1 MLVKPRKA
9 VTFIFLLCASFLSG
23 YGWSADWYVSANG
36 SNNNP
41 GDSQSAP
48 FATMAKAMSVTA
60 PGDTVYVMDGIYRN
74 SGYGSGIDGSNLTNG
89 NVLRITKS
97 GSPGA
102 PITLRNVEGHKPKI
116 QFDGAGGINF
126 APNTGYI
133 TIEGFEIEGPS
144 QSITYNQAIADRN
157 YKILVAEDG
166 DASTSYQNNYFSGR
180 GIYGY
185 GPHSNIIVRNNVVH
199 DTPGSGIR
207 FNDSDYMTIEYNEV
221 YNTTWWTS
229 SASSAIVY
237 AESIALDGDNGS
249 DIKMIMR
256 GNVVYNNWNR
266 IPFYVTQLPDNAGGP
281 GGDYGTASQDYILDG
296 QGLYVTRSDPSYAGT
311 FLFENNLLVNN
322 GKNGINFDHSEGAS
336 AIYRNNTLYFNGV
349 HNIIQDLSVAD
360 GNPRHVGGNKVAGI
374 LANDVTSA
382 VVANNIVVTRDSDYS
397 ALTFRNFSN
406 KVVTNNIF
414 RNGST
419 PDNFPPTV
427 FNVDPKFASAPD
439 VVNGLVDLSDTD
451 FSLKSDSPAIN
462 AGNPN
467 YSAVLDINKK
477 LRPVVGDAVSSS
489 SFETSENGWGAWSA
503 TLGRS
508 TDESR
513 SGTSSLLV
521 SGRSYNYSSARLYL
535 DGVLAIGESY
545 SFSAWV
551 KLADGASGSTKATI
565 RTKTGDEAP
574 IYIDWTTSDRD
585 DNTSIASDSEWTHIS
600 GDYTHSSAVDSIFVY
615 IKGPQSGD
623 GLSDY
628 YIDDVY
634 IIPKGSTPPSFGSD
648 TDIVDIGAYEYEV
661 SNFAPAFTSSASFS
675 VEENQTIIGTVTAT
689 DADSSNI
696 SFTVSGTELE
706 ITSAG
711 ILSFRVAPDYEIKSS
726 YLATVTA
733 SDGTNRSTQEITVS
747 VTDVDD
753 TAPVFTSLPSFSVE
767 ENQTVI
773 STVTATDVDSLSI
786 GFTVSGT
793 ELEITS
799 TGILSFKIAPDFE
812 VKSSYSATLTA
823 SDGTNQSTQDITVSV
838 SDVDDTAPTFT
849 SSPIFSLEE
858 NQTVIGT
865 VAANDVDSS
874 DISFTVSGTELEIS
888 SAGILG
894 FKIAADYEVKSSY
907 SATVTASDGANQ
919 SYQNITVLVTD
930 VDDTAPVFT
939 SSAIFTV
946 PENRITIGTV
956 MATDA
961 DSSSISFTVSGAELE
976 ITSAGVLSF
985 LTTPDYEVKSSYNAT
1000 VIASDGTNE
1009 ASQNISVIV
1018 TEASDVDNPTGTIDI
1033 DGNNKFDALT
1043 DGLLLL
1049 RSMFGISG
1057 DSLIQGVIADDAT
1070 FVTASDIQERI
1081 QSLGSELDIDNNGS
1095 VDALTDGLLIL
1106 RYLFELRGQTLLNGV
1121 VANNAARS
1129 TATDIELYLSALT
1142 SSVTAAAPISG
1153 RKDLSQII
1161 NGQPVNRSF
1170 HVHYPEVIT
1179 KEKYPVVLFFH
1190 GAGGTGESWFNRQ
1203 QVSNLIDDEKFIGIF
1218 PDGYSNRWNVSGE
1231 TDVDDV
1237 EFVGLILNSLDNS
1250 LFDLEK
1256 VYGVGTS
1263 NGAGLVNKVGKETS
1277 FFKAIAP
1284 VISQQ
1289 TVEIG
1294 STVSTNPIS
1303 VFQINGSEDNLVP
1316 IDGGNGVGGNV
1327 FMSAQGSAE
1336 NWASSYDCNM
1346 VPTSKNMIWGGRS
1359 VQENTYSN
1367 CSNSQRVRYL
1377 RVQGAGHTT
1386 NFGSNVDLFDLIW
1399 EFFKSVDT
1407 ESYKEYMVG
1416 MTLSDVDRHQFI
1428 VNAQRF
1434 QDICLDN
1441 FAGLKNPLWN
1451 IFQTG
1456 EWPIYFHIESWDG
1469 PVTAAAVV
1477 QMRSDYQKIANQWVD
1492 GIQTYDS
1499 RFDRNVE
1506 VKLFGFVFNEGV
1518 TVDQSFNNAY
1528 GAYPNVSNFSGTT
1541 ERSPWEIRFR
1551 DGGQVFNQNWYSI
1564 DDFQK
1569 LIVTGNDEDNGGAIF
1584 FPTDWSSYEH
1594 PEEIDMF
1601 LTKFW
1606 HKTSWDA
1613 VAQRQYLKLGGNV
1626 TNYTLGYTR
1635 YSVFAHEMG
1644 HTFFLDDIYSNSKY
1658 PDANGLN
1665 SIMNNS
1671 SVITNFD
1678 VFSSRMVW
1686 KQQNIGG

>member
-1 MLVKPRKA
+1 MLLKCLKA
-9 VTFIFLLCASFLSG
+9 ATFVFSLCTGFLSG
-23 YGWSADWYVSANG
+23 FGWSADWYVSAGG
-36 SNNNP
+36 SNGNS

-48 FATMAKAMSVTA
+48 FATMTKAMSMTA
-60 PGDTVYVMDGIYRN
+60 PGDTVYVMDGIYKN

-89 NVLRITKS
+89 NVLRITTS

-102 PITLRNVEGHKPKI
+102 PITLRNLEGHKPKI

-126 APNTGYI
+126 APNTSYI

-144 QSITYNQAIADRN
+144 QSITYDQAIADRN
-157 YKILVAEDG
+157 YKIAVAEDN
-166 DASTSYQNNYFSGR
+166 DANTSYQNNYFSGR

-185 GPHSNIIVRNNVVH
+185 GPHSNVIVRNNVVH

-414 RNGST
+414 RNGTT

-427 FNVDPKFASAPD
+427 FNVDPKFVSAPD
-439 VVNGLVDLSDTD
+439 VVNGLFDLIGTD
-451 FSLKSDSPAIN
+451 FSLDADSPAIN

-467 YSAVLDINKK
+467 YSAILDINKK
-477 LRPVVGDAVSSS
+477 SRPVIGDTVSSS

-508 TDESR
+508 TDESY

-521 SGRSYNYSSARLYL
+521 SGRSQNYSSARLYL
-535 DGVLAIGESY
+535 DGVLTIGETY
-545 SFSAWV
+545 SFSAWI
-551 KLADGASGSTKATI
+551 KLPDGASGSTKATI

-574 IYIDWTTSDRD
+574 VYIDWTTSDRE
-585 DNTSIASDSEWTHIS
+585 DNTLIASDSEWTRIS
-600 GDYTHSSAVDSIFVY
+600 GDYTHNSAVDSIFVY
-615 IKGPQSGD
+615 IKGPQSVD
-623 GLSDY
+623 GLFDY

-634 IIPKGSTPPSFGSD
+634 IIPQGSTPPSFGSN
-648 TDIVDIGAYEYEV
+648 TDIVDIGAYEYDFT
-661 SNFAPAFTSSASFS
+661 NFAPVFTSSASFS
-675 VEENQTIIGTVTAT
+675 VEENQTAVGTVTVTDTDSSNISFTVSGTELAITSAGILSFKVAPDYEVKSSYSVTVTASDGTNQATQAITVSVTDIDDTAPIFTSLPSFSVEENQTAVGTVTAT

-696 SFTVSGTELE
+696 SFTVSGTELD

-711 ILSFRVAPDYEIKSS
+711 ILSFKVAPDYE
-726 YLATVTA
+726 
-733 SDGTNRSTQEITVS
+733 
-747 VTDVDD
+747 
-753 TAPVFTSLPSFSVE
+753 
-767 ENQTVI
+767 
-773 STVTATDVDSLSI
+773 
-786 GFTVSGT
+786 
-793 ELEITS
+793 
-799 TGILSFKIAPDFE
+799 
-812 VKSSYSATLTA
+812 VKSSYFATVTA
-823 SDGTNQSTQDITVSV
+823 SDGTNQSTQVITV
-838 SDVDDTAPTFT
+838 
-849 SSPIFSLEE
+849 
-858 NQTVIGT
+858 
-865 VAANDVDSS
+865 
-874 DISFTVSGTELEIS
+874 
-888 SAGILG
+888 
-894 FKIAADYEVKSSY
+894 Y
-907 SATVTASDGANQ
+907 
-919 SYQNITVLVTD
+919 VTD
-930 VDDTAPVFT
+930 IDDTAPVFI
-939 SSAIFTV
+939 SSAIFIV
-946 PENRITIGTV
+946 PENRVSIGTV
-956 MATDA
+956 VATDA
-961 DSSSISFTVSGAELE
+961 DSSSISFTVSGTELE

-985 LTTPDYEVKSSYNAT
+985 VSAPDREIKSSYFAT
-1000 VIASDGTNE
+1000 ATASDGTNE
-1009 ASQNISVIV
+1009 SSQNISVTV
-1018 TEASDVDNPTGTIDI
+1018 TEASDINNPTSSIDI

-1070 FVTASDIQERI
+1070 FVTPLDIQERI
-1081 QSLGSELDIDNNGS
+1081 QSIGSELDIDNNGS

-1106 RYLFELRGQTLLNGV
+1106 RYLFELRGEILLNGV

-1129 TATDIELYLSALT
+1129 SAAEIESYLSVLT
-1142 SSVTAAAPISG
+1142 TLTTAVTPESG
-1153 RKDLSQII
+1153 RKDISQII

-1170 HVHYPEVIT
+1170 YVHYPEVIT
-1179 KEKYPVVLFFH
+1179 KEKYPVVFFFH

-1237 EFVGLILNSLDNS
+1237 EFVGLIINSLDDS

-1256 VYGVGTS
+1256 IYGVGTS

-1289 TVEIG
+1289 TVDIG

-1303 VFQINGSEDNLVP
+1303 VFQVNGSEDNLVP
-1316 IDGGNGVGGNV
+1316 IDGGSGVGGNV

-1367 CSNSQRVRYL
+1367 CSNSQRVRFL
-1377 RVQGAGHTT
+1377 NVQGAGHTT

-1399 EFFKSVDT
+1399 EFFRSVDA
-1407 ESYKEYMVG
+1407 ENYEEYMVG
-1416 MTLSDVDRHQFI
+1416 MTLSDVDKHQFI

-1528 GAYPNVSNFSGTT
+1528 GAYPTVLNFSGTT

-1551 DGGQVFNQNWYSI
+1551 DGGQIFNQNWYSI

-1569 LIVTGNDEDNGGAIF
+1569 LVVVGNDGDIESANFSPA
-1584 FPTDWSSYEH
+1584 DWSSFEH
-1594 PEEIDMF
+1594 PEGIDMF
-1601 LTKFW
+1601 ITKFW

-1626 TNYTLGYTR
+1626 TNYALGYTR

-1665 SIMNNS
+1665 SIMNNAS
-1671 SVITNFD
+1671 IITDFD
-1678 VFSSRMVW
+1678 IFSARMVW
-1686 KQQNIGG
+1686 KQQSTHR

>member
-1 MLVKPRKA
+1 MLLKRLKA
-9 VTFIFLLCASFLSG
+9 ATFVFSLCTGFLLES
-23 YGWSADWYVSANG
+23 GWSADWYVSADG
-36 SNNNP
+36 SNNDS
-41 GDSQSAP
+41 GDTQSTP
-48 FATMAKAMSVTA
+48 FATMTKAMSMAA
-60 PGDTVYVMDGIYRN
+60 PGDTVYVMNGIYRN
-74 SGYGSGIDGSNLTNG
+74 SDYGSGIDGSNLTNG
-89 NVLRITKS
+89 NVLRITTS

-102 PITLRNVEGHKPKI
+102 PITLRNLEGHKPKI
-116 QFDGAGGINF
+116 QFDGAGAINF
-126 APNTGYI
+126 APNTSYI
-133 TIEGFEIEGPS
+133 TVEGFEIEGPS
-144 QSITYNQAIADRN
+144 QSITYDQAIADRS
-157 YKILVAEDG
+157 YKIAVAEDD
-166 DASTSYQNNYFSGR
+166 DANTSYQNNYFSGR

-185 GPHSNIIVRNNVVH
+185 GPHSNVIVRNNIVH

-414 RNGST
+414 RNGTT
-419 PDNFPPTV
+419 PDNFPPSV
-427 FNVDPKFASAPD
+427 FNVDPKFVSAPD
-439 VVNGLVDLSDTD
+439 VVNGLFDLMGTD
-451 FSLKSDSPAIN
+451 FSLDADSPAIN

-467 YSAVLDINKK
+467 YSAILDINKK
-477 LRPVVGDAVSSS
+477 SRPVVGDTVSSS

-521 SGRSYNYSSARLYL
+521 SGRSHNYSSARLYL
-535 DGVLAIGESY
+535 DGVLTIGETY
-545 SFSAWV
+545 SFSAWI

-574 IYIDWTTSDRD
+574 VYIDWTTSDRE
-585 DNTSIASDSEWTHIS
+585 DNTSIASDSEWTRIS
-600 GDYTHSSAVDSIFVY
+600 GDYTHNSAVDSIFVY
-615 IKGPQSGD
+615 IKGPQGVD
-623 GLSDY
+623 GLFDY

-634 IIPKGSTPPSFGSD
+634 IIPQGSTPPSFGSN
-648 TDIVDIGAYEYEV
+648 TDIVDIGAYEYDFT
-661 SNFAPAFTSSASFS
+661 NFAPVFTSSASFS
-675 VEENQTIIGTVTAT
+675 VEENQTAVGTVTAT

-696 SFTVSGTELE
+696 SFTVSGTELA

-711 ILSFRVAPDYEIKSS
+711 ILSFNVAP
-726 YLATVTA
+726 
-733 SDGTNRSTQEITVS
+733 
-747 VTDVDD
+747 
-753 TAPVFTSLPSFSVE
+753 
-767 ENQTVI
+767 
-773 STVTATDVDSLSI
+773 
-786 GFTVSGT
+786 
-793 ELEITS
+793 
-799 TGILSFKIAPDFE
+799 
-812 VKSSYSATLTA
+812 
-823 SDGTNQSTQDITVSV
+823 
-838 SDVDDTAPTFT
+838 
-849 SSPIFSLEE
+849 
-858 NQTVIGT
+858 
-865 VAANDVDSS
+865 
-874 DISFTVSGTELEIS
+874 
-888 SAGILG
+888 
-894 FKIAADYEVKSSY
+894 DYEVKSSY
-907 SATVTASDGANQ
+907 SATVTASDGTNQ
-919 SYQNITVLVTD
+919 ATQAITVSVTD
-930 VDDTAPVFT
+930 IDDTAPVFI
-939 SSAIFTV
+939 SSAIFIV
-946 PENRITIGTV
+946 PENRVSIGTV
-956 MATDA
+956 IATDA
-961 DSSSISFTVSGAELE
+961 DSSSISFTVSGTELAITSAGILSFKVAPDYEVKSSYSATVTASDGTNQSTQVVTVSVTDVDDTAPVFISSAIFIVPENRVSIGTVIATDADSLSISFTVSGTELE

-985 LTTPDYEVKSSYNAT
+985 VSAPDREIKSSYSAT
-1000 VIASDGTNE
+1000 VTASDGTNE
-1009 ASQNISVIV
+1009 SSQNISVTV
-1018 TEASDVDNPTGTIDI
+1018 TEASDINNPTSSIDI

-1070 FVTASDIQERI
+1070 FVTPLDIQERI

-1106 RYLFELRGQTLLNGV
+1106 RYLFELRGEILLNGV

-1129 TATDIELYLSALT
+1129 SAAEIESYLSALT
-1142 SSVTAAAPISG
+1142 SFTTAVTPESG
-1153 RKDLSQII
+1153 RNDISQII

-1170 HVHYPEVIT
+1170 YVHYPEVIT
-1179 KEKYPVVLFFH
+1179 KEKYPVVFFFH

-1218 PDGYSNRWNVSGE
+1218 PDGYSGRWNVSGE

-1237 EFVGLILNSLDNS
+1237 EFVGLIINSLDNS

-1289 TVEIG
+1289 TVDIG

-1303 VFQINGSEDNLVP
+1303 VFQVNGSEDNLVP
-1316 IDGGNGVGGNV
+1316 IDGGSGVGGNV
-1327 FMSAQGSAE
+1327 FMSARGSAE

-1367 CSNSQRVRYL
+1367 CSNSQRVRFL
-1377 RVQGAGHTT
+1377 NVQGAGHTT

-1399 EFFKSVDT
+1399 EFFRSVDA
-1407 ESYKEYMVG
+1407 ENYEEYMVG
-1416 MTLSDVDRHQFI
+1416 MTLSDVDKHQFI

-1434 QDICLDN
+1434 QEICLDN

-1469 PVTAAAVV
+1469 PVTAAAIV

-1528 GAYPNVSNFSGTT
+1528 GAYPTVLNFSGTT

-1551 DGGQVFNQNWYSI
+1551 DGGQIFNQNWYSI

-1569 LIVTGNDEDNGGAIF
+1569 LVVAGNDGDIEIANFSPA
-1584 FPTDWSSYEH
+1584 DWSSYEH
-1594 PEEIDMF
+1594 PEGIDMF

-1626 TNYTLGYTR
+1626 TNYALGYTR

-1665 SIMNNS
+1665 SIMNNAS
-1671 SVITNFD
+1671 IITDFD
-1678 VFSSRMVW
+1678 IFSARMVW
-1686 KQQNIGG
+1686 KQQSTDR

>member
-1 MLVKPRKA
+1 MLLKRLKA
-9 VTFIFLLCASFLSG
+9 ATFVFSLCTGFLSG
-23 YGWSADWYVSANG
+23 FGWSADWYVSADG
-36 SNNNP
+36 SNGNS

-48 FATMAKAMSVTA
+48 FATMTKAMSMTA

-74 SGYGSGIDGSNLTNG
+74 LGYGSGIDGSNLTNG
-89 NVLRITKS
+89 NVLRITTS
-97 GSPGA
+97 GSPGS
-102 PITLRNVEGHKPKI
+102 PITLRNLEGHNPKI
-116 QFDGAGGINF
+116 QFDGAGGINL

-144 QSITYNQAIADRN
+144 QSITYDQAIADRN
-157 YKILVAEDG
+157 YKISVAEDD
-166 DASTSYQNNYFSGR
+166 DANTSYRNNYFSGR

-185 GPHSNIIVRNNVVH
+185 GPHSNVIVRNNAVH

-296 QGLYVTRSDPSYAGT
+296 QGLYVTRSDPGYAGT

-349 HNIIQDLSVAD
+349 HNIIQDLSVAE

-414 RNGST
+414 RNGTT

-427 FNVDPKFASAPD
+427 FNVDPKFVSAPD
-439 VVNGLVDLSDTD
+439 VVIGLFDLMGTD
-451 FSLKSDSPAIN
+451 FSLDADSPAIN

-467 YSAVLDINKK
+467 YSAILDINKK
-477 LRPVVGDAVSSS
+477 SRPVVGDTVSSS

-521 SGRSYNYSSARLYL
+521 SGRSHNYSSARLYL
-535 DGVLAIGESY
+535 DGVLTIGETY
-545 SFSAWV
+545 SFSAWI
-551 KLADGASGSTKATI
+551 KLPDGASGSTKATI

-574 IYIDWTTSDRD
+574 IYIDWTTSDRE
-585 DNTSIASDSEWTHIS
+585 DNTLIASDSEWTRIS
-600 GDYTHSSAVDSIFVY
+600 GDYTHNSAVDSIFVY
-615 IKGPQSGD
+615 IKGPQSVD
-623 GLSDY
+623 GLFDY

-634 IIPKGSTPPSFGSD
+634 IIPQGSTPPSFGSN
-648 TDIVDIGAYEYEV
+648 TDIVDIGAYEYDFT
-661 SNFAPAFTSSASFS
+661 NFAPVFTSSASFS
-675 VEENQTIIGTVTAT
+675 VEENQTAVGTVTAT

-696 SFTVSGTELE
+696 SFTVSGTELA
-706 ITSAG
+706 ITS
-711 ILSFRVAPDYEIKSS
+711 V
-726 YLATVTA
+726 
-733 SDGTNRSTQEITVS
+733 
-747 VTDVDD
+747 
-753 TAPVFTSLPSFSVE
+753 
-767 ENQTVI
+767 
-773 STVTATDVDSLSI
+773 
-786 GFTVSGT
+786 
-793 ELEITS
+793 
-799 TGILSFKIAPDFE
+799 GILSFKVP
-812 VKSSYSATLTA
+812 
-823 SDGTNQSTQDITVSV
+823 
-838 SDVDDTAPTFT
+838 P
-849 SSPIFSLEE
+849 
-858 NQTVIGT
+858 
-865 VAANDVDSS
+865 
-874 DISFTVSGTELEIS
+874 
-888 SAGILG
+888 
-894 FKIAADYEVKSSY
+894 DYEVKSSY

-919 SYQNITVLVTD
+919 ATQDITVSVTD
-930 VDDTAPVFT
+930 LDDTAPVFT
-939 SSAIFTV
+939 SLPSFSIE
-946 PENRITIGTV
+946 ENQTAVGTV
-956 MATDA
+956 TATDA
-961 DSSSISFTVSGAELE
+961 DSSNISFTVSGTELGITSAGILSFKVAPDYE
-976 ITSAGVLSF
+976 SKSSYFATVTASDGTNQSTQVITVSVTDIDDTAPVITSSAIFIVPENRVTIGTVKATDADSSNISFTVSGTELDITSAGVLSF
-985 LTTPDYEVKSSYNAT
+985 VSAPDREIKSSYSAIVT
-1000 VIASDGTNE
+1000 ASDGANE
-1009 ASQNISVIV
+1009 SSQNISVTV
-1018 TEASDVDNPTGTIDI
+1018 TEASDIDNPTSSIDI

-1070 FVTASDIQERI
+1070 FVTPLDIQDRI
-1081 QSLGSELDIDNNGS
+1081 QSIGSELDIDNNGS

-1106 RYLFELRGQTLLNGV
+1106 RYLFELRGEILLNGV

-1129 TATDIELYLSALT
+1129 SAAEIESYLSVLT
-1142 SSVTAAAPISG
+1142 SLTTAVTPESG
-1153 RKDLSQII
+1153 RKDISQII
-1161 NGQPVNRSF
+1161 NGQPVSRSF
-1170 HVHYPEVIT
+1170 YVHYPEVIT
-1179 KEKYPVVLFFH
+1179 KEKYPVVFFFH
-1190 GAGGTGESWFNRQ
+1190 GAGGTGESWLNRQ

-1237 EFVGLILNSLDNS
+1237 EFVGLIINSLDDS

-1256 VYGVGTS
+1256 IYGVGTS

-1289 TVEIG
+1289 TVDIG

-1303 VFQINGSEDNLVP
+1303 VFQVNGSEDNLVP
-1316 IDGGNGVGGNV
+1316 IDGGSGVGGNV

-1367 CSNSQRVRYL
+1367 CSNSQRVRFL
-1377 RVQGAGHTT
+1377 NVQGAGHST

-1399 EFFKSVDT
+1399 EFFRSVDA
-1407 ESYKEYMVG
+1407 ENYEEYMVG
-1416 MTLSDVDRHQFI
+1416 MTLSDVDKHQFI

-1434 QDICLDN
+1434 QDICLEN

-1492 GIQTYDS
+1492 GIQTYDA

-1528 GAYPNVSNFSGTT
+1528 GAYPTVLNFSGTT

-1551 DGGQVFNQNWYSI
+1551 DGGQIFNQNWYSI

-1569 LIVTGNDEDNGGAIF
+1569 LVVVGNDGDNESANF
-1584 FPTDWSSYEH
+1584 SPADWSSFEH
-1594 PEEIDMF
+1594 PEGIDMF

-1626 TNYTLGYTR
+1626 TNYALGYTR

-1671 SVITNFD
+1671 SIITDFD
-1678 VFSSRMVW
+1678 VFSARIVW
-1686 KQQNIGG
+1686 KQQSTDS